1 MTLET
6 QKYAAAAGTFLLFD
20 HENRDQQDICNLS
33 TMPCVQRSLYLNELT
48 DDFGNMKVEV
58 PEGVDGRTRDVLER
72 CMATCG
78 RAAGTR
84 AKMKI
89 PLMKGSISSRSTRIL
104 QAVR

>member
-20 HENRDQQDICNLS
+20 HENRDQQDRCNLS

-58 PEGVDGRTRDVLER
+58 PEGDNSQAGDMLER
-72 CMATCG
+72 CMA
-78 RAAGTR
+78 
-84 AKMKI
+84 M
-89 PLMKGSISSRSTRIL
+89 
-104 QAVR
+104 